1 MSATNRNYGLG
12 HRKEAVAKVH
22 LSSGTGKYRLFTG
35 NAEERRERTLKEYFL
50 NDFLIES
57 ILQPIKLVGKKESF
71 DVDMY
76 VSGGGI
82 CAQADALKLAIS
94 KALLDADP
102 YVKYVLKTYKLLT
115 QDRRFKERKK
125 VGKRGARRS
134 PQFTKR

>member
-1 MSATNRNYGLG
+1 MSAANKNYGLG
-12 HRKEAVAKVH
+12 HRKEAVAKVY
-22 LSSGTGKYRLFTG
+22 LSAGTGKYRLFTG
-35 NAEERRERTLKEYFL
+35 NSEEKRERGLKEYFF

-57 ILQPIKLVGKKESF
+57 ILQPITLVGKKESF
-71 DVDMY
+71 DVDMH

-82 CAQADALKLAIS
+82 CAQAGALRLAIS
-94 KALLDADP
+94 KALLEADP